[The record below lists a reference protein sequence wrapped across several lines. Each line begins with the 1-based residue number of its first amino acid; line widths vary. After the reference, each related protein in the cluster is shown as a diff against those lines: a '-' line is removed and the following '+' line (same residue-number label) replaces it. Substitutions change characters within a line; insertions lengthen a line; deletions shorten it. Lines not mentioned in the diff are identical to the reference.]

1 MTPWVGYVVVFVASA
16 CTLVLEIAAGRLL
29 APYIGASLYTWTS
42 VIGVV
47 LAGISLGNYLGGV
60 VADRAGSRRT
70 LGLVLVAGGL
80 ASLAVLPFTATD
92 LIGLVPRGLPPVAR
106 IVLLTGLLFFVPSA
120 VLGMVSPV
128 VVKLTL
134 ADLAARRPRRR
145 PHLRVVDARQHRR
158 DVPDRLRADSLAR
171 HEARHLRRGRDPGR
185 PRGGDGRV
193 LPPGRP
199 AAGRGRR
206 VRAPPDPRAG
216 ADPPARGP
224 PPVLPP
230 GDELLLHPGD
240 HRARG
245 RRPRVPGAC
254 RSTASSTATT
264 RSRSRRGCTTATS
277 GPTPSSRPTP
287 RSGSPRLRALFV
299 GGGGY
304 TLPRYMEVTYPDAD
318 ARGGRDRPRGHPD
331 GGRADGPE
339 PAHAGDLPTTPTPA
353 RSSRRSRARRPTISS
368 SGTRSTTFRSRTTSR
383 PASSPRRSATC

>member
-70 LGLVLVAGGL
+70 LGLVLAAGGL
-80 ASLAVLPFTATD
+80 ASLAVLPFTTTD
-92 LIGLVPRGLPPVAR
+92 LIGLVPRGLPPVVR

-134 ADLAARRPRRR
+134 ADLRRAGQRHR
-145 PHLRVVDARQHRR
+145 PHLRVVDARQHRG
-158 DVPDRLRADSLAR
+158 DVPDRLRAHSLDR

-199 AAGRGRR
+199 AAGRRRR
-206 VRAPPDPRAG
+206 VRAPPDPRPG

-224 PPVLPP
+224 PPVLLP
-230 GDELLLHPGD
+230 GDELLLHPR
-240 HRARG
+240 HQRARG
-245 RRPRVPGAC
+245 RRPRVPGHVARPPRPQLQLARGADAAALRLPADLRRAHGVC
-254 RSTASSTATT
+254 RAAVPEAP
-264 RSRSRRGCTTATS
+264 RPLRR
-277 GPTPSSRPTP
+277 R
-287 RSGSPRLRALFV
+287 RRLHAAAV
-299 GGGGY
+299 HGGD
-304 TLPRYMEVTYPDAD
+304 LPRRR

-331 GGRADGPE
+331 GGRADGP
-339 PAHAGDLPTTPTPA
+339 
-353 RSSRRSRARRPTISS
+353 
-368 SGTRSTTFRSRTTSR
+368 
-383 PASSPRRSATC
+383 